1 MAKTAARRSSV
12 AKAPAAAGGGAM
24 RPMLIAA
31 GLSLYWFVEYQDAG
45 GAADVP
51 VWVYAIMVGVRLL
64 ADFVG
69 ALVIVSALQLLL
81 VLSRLAIA
89 YLRGLWLQA
98 SGG

>member
-1 MAKTAARRSSV
+1 
-12 AKAPAAAGGGAM
+12 M

-31 GLSLYWFVEYQDAG
+31 GLSLYWFVAYQDAG

-51 VWVYAIMVGVRLL
+51 VWVYAIVVGMRLL

-69 ALVIVSALQLLL
+69 ALVIVYALQLLL
-81 VLSRLAIA
+81 VLTRLAVA

-98 SGG
+98 SG